1 MNPQNDDI
9 DHNNREVRRP
19 SPEVLQRGRR
29 LSPEVLPRGCKHPV
43 SLDSSTEIIV
53 ELPTQLH
60 DPCPEVN
67 AQEHRQILLLYQN
80 LYSPKP
86 SGSRSSDQTIEH
98 LHHDFS
104 PEVLQGGCRQTLTPS
119 SCACSPVFTY
129 QPVDER
135 RHGFSP
141 EVLLQGRRQTHVHNI
156 VPPSS
161 RHSRPRSY
169 QSSHMPVKYAL
180 FPVSHD
186 GKLLNFTPNSS
197 FQGYHVRTPSPV
209 PISRSQ
215 TQRHHTV
222 SPTSRDGQEWNQL

>member
-1 MNPQNDDI
+1 MTLILKSLYKNTAKCSHCIRISIHLKHQAPGPHTKQLNICTMILALKSSKEDAGK
-9 DHNNREVRRP
+9 P
-19 SPEVLQRGRR
+19 L
-29 LSPEVLPRGCKHPV
+29 LPAAVP
-43 SLDSSTEIIV
+43 D
-53 ELPTQLH
+53 
-60 DPCPEVN
+60 
-67 AQEHRQILLLYQN
+67 
-80 LYSPKP
+80 
-86 SGSRSSDQTIEH
+86 
-98 LHHDFS
+98 
-104 PEVLQGGCRQTLTPS
+104 
-119 SCACSPVFTY
+119 SPVFTY

-186 GKLLNFTPNSS
+186 GKLLNYTPDS
-197 FQGYHVRTPSPV
+197 FQGYHDRTPSPL